1 MPTPRLRLLATA
13 ALALA
18 APALVAGC
26 SSTPTSG
33 AEPSATA
40 SSQALFSEQCQGTV
54 IPSLPDLPPV
64 SEGSGTKNV
73 STQFGDVELP
83 VAPQDALGMYTTD
96 VDILVWLRY
105 PLADS
110 QPIRGD
116 SGYTTF
122 PCFFPYQALAG
133 LKTFAN
139 YPDFNYEAILAAKPD
154 FILNGLGYDTKVVK
168 RLADIAPTYS
178 VDAFDGTSWQ
188 THFKQTAAALGRS
201 QYYDQWEELYQQ
213 RLAEVKARIG
223 DPASI
228 TVAPVGFWEGKAN
241 TGCYTGVECQVFEDL
256 GLTIA
261 PVALTNNRE
270 GEALSGEQIGKLAG
284 IDYAFSTKGLGETGQ
299 KEFDAVMAE
308 AAKNPLWNELDFVA
322 NDHIV
327 TYEMEMTYGSPSGQL
342 AFLDVVE
349 KALGS

>member
-154 FILNGLGYDTKVVK
+154 FILNGLGYGHRPDVYLQRLRRG
-168 RLADIAPTYS
+168 RLARLSIE
-178 VDAFDGTSWQ
+178 
-188 THFKQTAAALGRS
+188 GRGGP
-201 QYYDQWEELYQQ
+201 W
-213 RLAEVKARIG
+213 ARG
-223 DPASI
+223 
-228 TVAPVGFWEGKAN
+228 
-241 TGCYTGVECQVFEDL
+241 
-256 GLTIA
+256 
-261 PVALTNNRE
+261 PVAGMGRGVPGTCR
-270 GEALSGEQIGKLAG
+270 
-284 IDYAFSTKGLGETGQ
+284 
-299 KEFDAVMAE
+299 
-308 AAKNPLWNELDFVA
+308 
-322 NDHIV
+322 
-327 TYEMEMTYGSPSGQL
+327 
-342 AFLDVVE
+342 
-349 KALGS
+349 